1 MGRLTVQ
8 FDPYDPPP
16 ASGHVFECDL
26 VFFIAAIPS
35 SLSLVGQTAAPYS
48 VGAGAPIAVQFTDP
62 LPSTADWVAVYK
74 AGQCS
79 KTCPTGPLVW
89 LYTCGKHAACATGMK
104 SGTLVLNNAAINNGI
119 TTNWPLAAGSYQ
131 LAMLQKDG
139 YSVMAGPYAFTG
151 L

>member
-1 MGRLTVQ
+1 MLHTLELRPHYV
-8 FDPYDPPP
+8 
-16 ASGHVFECDL
+16 SGQVFLCDF
-26 VFFIAAIPS
+26 VFCIAATTP
-35 SLSLVGQTAAPYS
+35 SLSFASQTAAPYS
-48 VGAGAPIAVQFTDP
+48 IGAGGPITVQFTDP
-62 LPSTADWVAVYK
+62 LPSTTDWVAVYK

-89 LYTCGKHAACATGMK
+89 LYMCGKHAACATGTK
-104 SGTLVLNNAAINNGI
+104 SGTLVINNAAVNNGI